1 MQFSTRHLNLYK
13 HTWVRIYTDVGQ
25 LLTGELLTG
34 EYLTRELLT
43 GELLTRICPW

>member
-1 MQFSTRHLNLYK
+1 MYVYRARRLYL
-13 HTWVRIYTDVGQ
+13 WDVGQ

-34 EYLTRELLT
+34 EYLTGELLT